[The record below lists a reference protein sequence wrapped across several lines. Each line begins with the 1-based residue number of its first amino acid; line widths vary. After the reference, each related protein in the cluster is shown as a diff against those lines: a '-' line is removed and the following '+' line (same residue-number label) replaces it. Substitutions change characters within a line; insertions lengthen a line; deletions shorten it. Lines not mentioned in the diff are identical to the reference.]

1 MNTGY
6 WLPQGSILHEKYS
19 IKKGL
24 GQGGFAITYLAYDTM
39 LQQNV
44 AIKEYFPVRYA
55 KRLSS
60 HLSNVGN
67 ENSLTEEMVSFQLSA
82 TSMVYPQP
90 GQEENYLKGMQ
101 NFLGEARLLFGKFDI
116 EGIVFI
122 KDFFE
127 ENGTAYIVMEY
138 VTGMTLREYEK
149 KKGKISEA
157 EAYKL
162 LLPIVKAIS
171 YLHSMGIIHC
181 DISPDNLIFCQ
192 KNHLKLIDFGAAKL
206 KGYQKGQKKEIQK
219 ETYYKGSYTPPE
231 QYYDVKEIGPWT
243 DIYAL
248 CAVWYELLTGN
259 KVPLA
264 IERMQRDKL
273 KPVSTV
279 IAVSPQMEEILQRGL
294 SVEIPKRYFCA
305 VNLYYD
311 IKKTEQF
318 VNKTDKFIRQT
329 DKINVEIQKKEAQKT
344 ESKLKKY
351 MKAIRQNWGGLWL
364 WITTE
369 VNEKNITQKG
379 KWISK
384 RRIKR
389 GMQIIIAIMMLALFT
404 GIGREIYIY
413 KYPEQYF
420 AYKVKKNTEYYL
432 LHPRKNEYTN
442 KQMGYEKLVENI
454 NKLAYKRKEDKEY
467 AYCTY
472 ELSEKDLKKLNLIS
486 NEYETLPLSETD
498 MEKAI
503 VIFMQIK
510 RNDIESIST
519 DYDNEIIQRKYGKIR
534 EIKVDAKE
542 KKEITYANQER
553 IRIIYDPVDQCTYE
567 ISFTGKFKR
576 IKKFIECMQPLLCP
590 DNYLTDVDYNYIFSE
605 IKKKKTTSS
614 YDIGPDYA
622 LELTRDDNEDNP
634 YTEYTTSIK
643 MKFFLNPFY

>member
-206 KGYQKGQKKEIQK
+206 KGYQKGQKYIMEEQKRENKEELQQ
-219 ETYYKGSYTPPE
+219 ETAEEKNSGQGNPSTRSSLLWIFAGGYLVYTG
-231 QYYDVKEIGPWT
+231 YR
-243 DIYAL
+243 L
-248 CAVWYELLTGN
+248 CASVISGAEDSGVVFLAAGGIFVVIGAVLLIMAIRN
-259 KVPLA
+259 LA
-264 IERMQRDKL
+264 K
-273 KPVSTV
+273 
-279 IAVSPQMEEILQRGL
+279 AG
-294 SVEIPKRYFCA
+294 
-305 VNLYYD
+305 
-311 IKKTEQF
+311 
-318 VNKTDKFIRQT
+318 
-329 DKINVEIQKKEAQKT
+329 AQKH
-344 ESKLKKY
+344 ELEEAAAKK
-351 MKAIRQNWGGLWL
+351 ASENAAQNP
-364 WITTE
+364 
-369 VNEKNITQKG
+369 
-379 KWISK
+379 
-384 RRIKR
+384 
-389 GMQIIIAIMMLALFT
+389 
-404 GIGREIYIY
+404 EI
-413 KYPEQYF
+413 
-420 AYKVKKNTEYYL
+420 
-432 LHPRKNEYTN
+432 
-442 KQMGYEKLVENI
+442 
-454 NKLAYKRKEDKEY
+454 
-467 AYCTY
+467 
-472 ELSEKDLKKLNLIS
+472 SEKKKMSIAERAHLTENLDDA
-486 NEYETLPLSETD
+486 PD
-498 MEKAI
+498 EK
-503 VIFMQIK
+503 
-510 RNDIESIST
+510 D
-519 DYDNEIIQRKYGKIR
+519 
-534 EIKVDAKE
+534 E
-542 KKEITYANQER
+542 K
-553 IRIIYDPVDQCTYE
+553 
-567 ISFTGKFKR
+567 
-576 IKKFIECMQPLLCP
+576 
-590 DNYLTDVDYNYIFSE
+590 
-605 IKKKKTTSS
+605 
-614 YDIGPDYA
+614 
-622 LELTRDDNEDNP
+622 
-634 YTEYTTSIK
+634 
-643 MKFFLNPFY
+643 